1 MRHTVKYTFYA
12 LLTVIILMAVQ
23 PIPAQAGSALKWI
36 NSVYRLPANLGLG
49 SIIIDDSLMG
59 FFLQR
64 SEHLISPHSW
74 KGKLGHD
81 TRPHTDGIKDYVKME
96 SDVNLPFSNPATWS
110 DWVHW
115 QTTTLNPSKRI
126 GAGVSVA
133 NEIIKY
139 TLSILPAEYVYRGN
153 KGVNQEVVTV
163 IEQQDDQVT
172 PVIISQIATS
182 TPDADGIIIH
192 TVKYG
197 ETLWS
202 ISEAYNVPIDEILR
216 NSGMNP
222 TRTEVFEGQ
231 ELLIQAATEFTQPLP
246 DTPTPEPDTPTPAPT
261 QPRPTMTPLATW
273 TPAPSPTPTQPPSVW
288 LRALG
293 DSGNVGMGLILISGL
308 GLILVIYLG
317 FLKNS

>member
-1 MRHTVKYTFYA
+1 MRHTVKYSIYT
-12 LLTVIILMAVQ
+12 LLIVILLMAFQ
-23 PIPAQAGSALKWI
+23 PTPAQAGTALKWI
-36 NSVYRLPANLGLG
+36 NAVYRLPANLGLG
-49 SIIIDDSLMG
+49 SFMIDDSLMV
-59 FFLQR
+59 FVLQP
-64 SEHLISPHSW
+64 SETLITPHSW
-74 KGKLGHD
+74 KGNQGHD
-81 TRPHTDGIKDYVKME
+81 TKPHTDGIKEIVEMDSGV
-96 SDVNLPFSNPATWS
+96 DLPHTNPASWS
-110 DWVHW
+110 DWVQW
-115 QTTTLNPSKRI
+115 QTTTIYPSKEI

-133 NEIIKY
+133 NQIIKY
-139 TLSILPAEYVYRGN
+139 TLSMLPAEYVYRGN
-153 KGVNQEVVTV
+153 KGINQEVVTV
-163 IEQQDDQVT
+163 IEQQDDQDT

-192 TVKYG
+192 IVKYG

-216 NSGMNP
+216 NSGMHP

-231 ELLIQAATEFTQPLP
+231 ELLIQAATESSLPLP
-246 DTPTPEPDTPTPAPT
+246 ETPTPEPDTATPTPT
-261 QPRPTMTPLATW
+261 QPRPTMTPLPTR
-273 TPAPSPTPTQPPSVW
+273 TPAPTPTPTKPPSVW